1 MLELVRI
8 GENLTDAILALM
20 KYIKTVTGVEPTQ
33 EEVAETLKSY
43 FILNEIGNQIKYHLK
58 KAADDEKKNIPD
70 IDRPFWTLNLMS
82 GPGRHFLAR
91 AGYFRAGIGEAI
103 QAIRDFSKKMH
114 GEIPNQDIIAASLR
128 STFILSEIKNQ
139 FEWHRNQSDK
149 ADSLKVEL

>member
-1 MLELVRI
+1 MLELVRV
-8 GENLTDAILALM
+8 GENLTDAILTVI
-20 KYIKTVTGVEPTQ
+20 KYIKTVTGTEPTQ
-33 EEVAETLKSY
+33 EEIAETLKSY

-58 KAADDEKKNIPD
+58 KADDDEEKNLPD

-103 QAIRDFSKKMH
+103 QAIRDFSEKMH
-114 GEIPNQDIIAASLR
+114 GEIPNQDIIAASLT

-139 FEWHRNQSDK
+139 LEWQRNKSDK